1 MQLYFRDALDGD
13 VEDLIDV
20 LLGGRLG
27 QGADDPHYID
37 DYVDALREIDDT
49 DGSYLL
55 VAEFGGRIVGMLQ
68 LFTFRH
74 FQHRGGRCA
83 EIESMH
89 VIEDQGSTGVG
100 GQLLDYA
107 VSRAKDLGCYRIQL
121 TSSIKRDDAH
131 RFYEDHGFKETHK
144 GFKQYLD
151 LDWTPTRSKSRVRP
165 DDAQI
170 PAAL

>member
-13 VEDLIDV
+13 VEELVDV

-27 QGADDPHYID
+27 PGTDDPYYID
-37 DYVDALREIDDT
+37 DYVDALREIDRT

-55 VAEFGGRIVGMLQ
+55 VAELGGRIVGMVQ

-89 VIEDQGSTGVG
+89 VVEEHRSTGVG
-100 GQLLDYA
+100 GQLLEYA
-107 VSRAKDLGCYRIQL
+107 VQRARDLGCYRIQL
-121 TSSIKRDDAH
+121 TSNAKREDAH
-131 RFYEDHGFKETHK
+131 RFYEEHGFSPSHV

-151 LDWTPTRSKSRVRP
+151 LDWTPTRSAGR
-165 DDAQI
+165 
-170 PAAL
+170 AAPVLFDQYV

>member
-1 MQLYFRDALDGD
+1 MQLYFRDALDAD
-13 VEDLIDV
+13 VEDLVDV

-27 QGADDPHYID
+27 QGADDPSYID
-37 DYVDALREIDDT
+37 DYVDALREIDRT

-55 VAEFGGRIVGMLQ
+55 VAELGGRIVGMLQ

-89 VIEDQGSTGVG
+89 VVEDQRSTGVG

-121 TSSIKRDDAH
+121 TSNIRRDDAH

-151 LDWTPTRSKSRVRP
+151 LDWTPNRSAGRRTDHYV
-165 DDAQI
+165 
-170 PAAL
+170 